1 MTEKLYYRS
10 AYLTEFDAV
19 VLSCV
24 QDRKSWLVE
33 LDRTAFYPEGGGQP
47 ADSGRLGDAS
57 VTDVQEKDGHIL
69 HTCSRPLES
78 GSTVS
83 GRIDWERR
91 FDHMQQHSGEHIV
104 SGMIC
109 SRFHC
114 DNVGFHLGKD
124 LVTIDYNA
132 AVTMEELKEIED
144 AANRYIWEDHV
155 TEILLP
161 DEEELKHLQYRSKK
175 ELSGEVRITSFPGAD
190 ICACC
195 GTHVSRSGEVGLVKF
210 LSCQKFTKG
219 SRIELLCGKR
229 AMDFLVMNFEQ
240 NSLIARSMAAS
251 LDRTAMVYQ
260 KQKEELIA
268 SKLRMAEMEK
278 LHFEAVAAQHAG
290 CGDVLYFEEGLSPDS
305 VRRLSVLLAA
315 SCGGQA
321 AVFSGEGSDYKYAL
335 TGPQGTL
342 MKEFAAAMNSALC
355 GKGGGRE
362 NFAQGSVKASRKQI
376 ETYFHGI

>member
-1 MTEKLYYRS
+1 VTEKLYYRS
-10 AYLTEFDAV
+10 AYLTEFDAE

-69 HTCSRPLES
+69 HTCSRPLEP

-132 AVTMEELKEIED
+132 AVTMEDLKEIED

-251 LDRTAMVYQ
+251 LDRTALVYQ

-342 MKEFAAAMNSALC
+342 MKEFAAAMNSALS